1 MLRIFALIAV
11 ICAATIVVASPIVV
25 NCDQG
30 QSLNRTLS
38 MLNKDVPATVVV
50 KGTCT
55 EYVRLSGFEGLTL
68 KGLPGA
74 NLRQP
79 STDTGTGLDIFVL
92 SIEASRRV
100 TVDGIDVHSR
110 SSATAGIG
118 IGRGSSDV
126 RLRNLTVDGSGM
138 FGVNV
143 YETSEASLA
152 KVTARDPGYCTVGVF
167 GTSHVHIEDSLLEN
181 STGAE
186 WHTGLQ
192 VGPGDVNIHG
202 TTIRNMT
209 VGLFVTGGSV
219 SINEDTSYY
228 PLGGGVKD
236 LTIENPA
243 GSNWFGV
250 WILNGGLVNVG
261 NANLR
266 ITKAGQSWG
275 YFTGAVSVSG
285 GSTLKADNNL
295 GGNLVVSGSQGQGVF
310 VSDNSHASLNGASIT
325 GSGHGGLVALNLSTI
340 AVAGDVG
347 NVISGNAVDLFCDS
361 KSLISG
367 RTNVAYASAQCAN
380 LLDGSF
386 EAVP

>member
-152 KVTARDPGYCTVGVF
+152 KVTLVIPDIARWVPSALRTCTLRTPCSKIRLEPS
-167 GTSHVHIEDSLLEN
+167 GTRDYRS
-181 STGAE
+181 G
-186 WHTGLQ
+186 Q
-192 VGPGDVNIHG
+192 V
-202 TTIRNMT
+202 T
-209 VGLFVTGGSV
+209 
-219 SINEDTSYY
+219 
-228 PLGGGVKD
+228 
-236 LTIENPA
+236 
-243 GSNWFGV
+243 
-250 WILNGGLVNVG
+250 
-261 NANLR
+261 
-266 ITKAGQSWG
+266 
-275 YFTGAVSVSG
+275 
-285 GSTLKADNNL
+285 
-295 GGNLVVSGSQGQGVF
+295 
-310 VSDNSHASLNGASIT
+310 
-325 GSGHGGLVALNLSTI
+325 
-340 AVAGDVG
+340 
-347 NVISGNAVDLFCDS
+347 
-361 KSLISG
+361 
-367 RTNVAYASAQCAN
+367 
-380 LLDGSF
+380 
-386 EAVP
+386 